1 MQTKVRDLP
10 KSERCFT
17 LKELG
22 GKRNTDEMVVK
33 KLANDNKV
41 NKPIYDEE
49 ATKFLKLMKHGN

>member
-1 MQTKVRDLP
+1 LP

-22 GKRNTDEMVVK
+22 EKRNTDEMVVK

-49 ATKFLKLMKHGN
+49 ATKFFKLMKHGN